1 MINEHLYVGII
12 NILCFDLKQSFVY
25 FFQEQPRTSKI
36 GSTNLSLNRLVSDCY
51 ELRTEWAETIEHV
64 RFGLESITLQM
75 FSYFGIFGNILV
87 IAILIQLIK
96 DPTENRN
103 HKPFDRILIA
113 LAVFDS
119 LLLIIYVVDAIIQID
134 ILSEPWWYEVT
145 FWNIIYTTSNS
156 MHIIY

>member
-1 MINEHLYVGII
+1 M
-12 NILCFDLKQSFVY
+12 
-25 FFQEQPRTSKI
+25 
-36 GSTNLSLNRLVSDCY
+36 SDCY
-51 ELRTEWAETIEHV
+51 ELRTEWEETLKNV

-134 ILSEPWWYEVT
+134 ILSEPWWYEVS
-145 FWNIIYTTSNS
+145 FWNTIYTVLVVISCS
-156 MHIIY
+156 MYHLLNVCIMKT

>member
-1 MINEHLYVGII
+1 M
-12 NILCFDLKQSFVY
+12 
-25 FFQEQPRTSKI
+25 
-36 GSTNLSLNRLVSDCY
+36 SDCY
-51 ELRTEWAETIEHV
+51 ELRAEWEETIEHM
-64 RFGLESITLQM
+64 RFGLESITLQI

-87 IAILIQLIK
+87 IAILVQLIK

-145 FWNIIYTTSNS
+145 FWNTIYSVLVLS
-156 MHIIY
+156 MHIIH

>member
-1 MINEHLYVGII
+1 M
-12 NILCFDLKQSFVY
+12 
-25 FFQEQPRTSKI
+25 
-36 GSTNLSLNRLVSDCY
+36 
-51 ELRTEWAETIEHV
+51 
-64 RFGLESITLQM
+64 
-75 FSYFGIFGNILV
+75 

-145 FWNIIYTTSNS
+145 FLHTIYTVLVVICISFIKRLKRMKT
-156 MHIIY
+156 